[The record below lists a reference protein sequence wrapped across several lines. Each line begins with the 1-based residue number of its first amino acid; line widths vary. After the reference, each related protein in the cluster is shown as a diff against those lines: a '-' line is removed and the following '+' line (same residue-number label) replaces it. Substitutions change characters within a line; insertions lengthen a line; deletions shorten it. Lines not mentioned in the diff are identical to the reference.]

1 MIDLNELSPTDFE
14 ELRYNLLLKLGLKN
28 INWRKGKTSSPFDSG
43 RNIQI
48 SNAITLATAEK
59 VDKLLII

>member
-28 INWRKGKTSSPFDSG
+28 INWRKGKTSSPSDLFYF
-43 RNIQI
+43 ILKI
-48 SNAITLATAEK
+48 ITK
-59 VDKLLII
+59 GYIIHNDNSQF

>member
-28 INWRKGKTSSPFDSG
+28 IN
-43 RNIQI
+43 
-48 SNAITLATAEK
+48 
-59 VDKLLII
+59 